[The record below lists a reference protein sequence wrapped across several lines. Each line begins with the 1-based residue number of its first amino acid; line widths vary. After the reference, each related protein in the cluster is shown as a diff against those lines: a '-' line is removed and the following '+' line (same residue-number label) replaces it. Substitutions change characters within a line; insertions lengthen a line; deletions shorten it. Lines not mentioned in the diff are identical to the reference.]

1 MNNNIKCTCGHSW
14 SKASSSGKD
23 MNVCH
28 ICGKDN
34 TMKNGGWLNKY
45 EQGGMVLDQ
54 QPDDNYG
61 KKPNPNDVQAS
72 VGPDFV
78 GLGYDITGRNYSP
91 AWGGQFAMG
100 GALPGAVGFTYAR
113 TQSPAPSNGKYA
125 KKTKASAQDGLLMNF
140 EPEKM
145 RSDATRVAPAVRPLT
160 KKEQE
165 ENARINKENQ
175 KKTEERDKK
184 IVAERQ
190 ANKNTKGDLSTPG
203 SWHTADKLRLFPSSV
218 GGVGEMFDEYV
229 NPAYVVGSLT
239 DQLGESVARRDI
251 GGAAATLAMTA
262 GLGALGVDPL
272 GDVMK
277 AQRWSQGAV
286 DRLGYNVQTA
296 GPRLGSS
303 TRSLE
308 SATAAERSQQQ
319 LDLIRQQRLSEAVSR
334 GSQSTRAPYQFPT
347 DEELAMMNAREA
359 ERYAP
364 RVSRQSTGTPE
375 DMTAL
380 DRFERI
386 QQVDPGPSY
395 AELMEYPSA
404 RRVSHSDQM
413 IDQLNQSRNTLSGRV
428 DSQAESAQQA
438 AMNDIRR
445 ETNFPVDATNPRS
458 IVHPNNPT
466 LTYERL
472 NRRMEALRTSGISD
486 DIIAQDAQY
495 LREGRPMRSLSQL
508 RGGPGS
514 VPRPPEARTGP
525 TEKQW
530 SPENFRIGEGSDA
543 GKFRTAHPEGH
554 NIYEDIDISPINNS
568 IDRRYKIVDKDKS
581 MNYVEVKT
589 SQDAGDPYVDVN
601 DISFFNRDPN
611 SSSKQMNIVFSHL
624 PKQARISPISTSVH
638 SQPLLNTRIAK
649 LTSGQPG
656 RIQLEPNEY
665 MGTLNK
671 ITRAEG
677 FSPLAWYDETI
688 EQFPKL
694 ERTYETLNKYTGS
707 NLQMPYIK
715 FQGQKLPFEEFNTPE
730 FRRLVENNPSLL
742 GDADVMVNKY
752 KTIKNWKNGGQI
764 VDSMGQWAHPGKTTT
779 IPGNDITMKG
789 VNYDVLGVSNT
800 GDKKLMK
807 PGKNYKFD
815 GDYVTEYPKGGWLNK
830 YK

>member
-78 GLGYDITGRNYSP
+78 GLGYDTTGRNYSP

-113 TQSPAPSNGKYA
+113 TQNPAPSNGKYA

-175 KKTEERDKK
+175 KKAEERDKK

-319 LDLIRQQRLSEAVSR
+319 LDLIRQQRRSEAVSR

-445 ETNFPVDATNPRS
+445 DANFPVDATNPNS
-458 IVHPNNPT
+458 VVHSNNPT

-472 NRRMEALRTSGISD
+472 NRRIDALRTSGISD
-486 DIIAQDAQY
+486 DIIAQDVQY

-508 RGGPGS
+508 RGAPGS
-514 VPRPPEARTGP
+514 VPRPPEVRTGP

-530 SPENFRIGEGSDA
+530 SPENFRIGEGNDA

-656 RIQLEPNEY
+656 RIKIEPNEY

-671 ITRAEG
+671 ITRNEG
-677 FSPLAWYDETI
+677 FSPLAWYDETV

>member
-1 MNNNIKCTCGHSW
+1 
-14 SKASSSGKD
+14 
-23 MNVCH
+23 
-28 ICGKDN
+28 
-34 TMKNGGWLNKY
+34 
-45 EQGGMVLDQ
+45 
-54 QPDDNYG
+54 
-61 KKPNPNDVQAS
+61 
-72 VGPDFV
+72 
-78 GLGYDITGRNYSP
+78 
-91 AWGGQFAMG
+91 
-100 GALPGAVGFTYAR
+100 
-113 TQSPAPSNGKYA
+113 
-125 KKTKASAQDGLLMNF
+125 
-140 EPEKM
+140 
-145 RSDATRVAPAVRPLT
+145 
-160 KKEQE
+160 
-165 ENARINKENQ
+165 
-175 KKTEERDKK
+175 
-184 IVAERQ
+184 
-190 ANKNTKGDLSTPG
+190 
-203 SWHTADKLRLFPSSV
+203 
-218 GGVGEMFDEYV
+218 
-229 NPAYVVGSLT
+229 
-239 DQLGESVARRDI
+239 
-251 GGAAATLAMTA
+251 
-262 GLGALGVDPL
+262 
-272 GDVMK
+272 
-277 AQRWSQGAV
+277 
-286 DRLGYNVQTA
+286 
-296 GPRLGSS
+296 
-303 TRSLE
+303 
-308 SATAAERSQQQ
+308 
-319 LDLIRQQRLSEAVSR
+319 
-334 GSQSTRAPYQFPT
+334 
-347 DEELAMMNAREA
+347 
-359 ERYAP
+359 
-364 RVSRQSTGTPE
+364 
-375 DMTAL
+375 MTAL

-445 ETNFPVDATNPRS
+445 DANFPVDATNPNS
-458 IVHPNNPT
+458 VVHSNNPT

-472 NRRMEALRTSGISD
+472 NRRIEALRTSGISD
-486 DIIAQDAQY
+486 DIIAQDVQY

-508 RGGPGS
+508 RGAPGS
-514 VPRPPEARTGP
+514 VPRPPEVRTGP

-568 IDRRYKIVDKDKS
+568 VDRRYKIVDKNKS

-624 PKQARISPISTSVH
+624 PKQARISPINTSVH

-665 MGTLNK
+665 MATLNK

>member
-1 MNNNIKCTCGHSW
+1 
-14 SKASSSGKD
+14 
-23 MNVCH
+23 
-28 ICGKDN
+28 
-34 TMKNGGWLNKY
+34 MKNGGWLNKY

-61 KKPNPNDVQAS
+61 KKPNPNNVQAS

-78 GLGYDITGRNYSP
+78 GLGYDTTGRNYSP

-445 ETNFPVDATNPRS
+445 ETNFPVDATNPNS
-458 IVHPNNPT
+458 VVHSNNPT

-486 DIIAQDAQY
+486 DIIAQDVQY

-508 RGGPGS
+508 RGAPGS
-514 VPRPPEARTGP
+514 VPRPPEVRTGP

-530 SPENFRIGEGSDA
+530 SPENFRIGEGNDA

>member
-61 KKPNPNDVQAS
+61 KKPNPNNVQAS

-78 GLGYDITGRNYSP
+78 GLGYDTTGRNYSP

-445 ETNFPVDATNPRS
+445 ETNFPVDATNPNS
-458 IVHPNNPT
+458 VVHSNNPT

-486 DIIAQDAQY
+486 DIIAQDVQY

-508 RGGPGS
+508 RGAPGS
-514 VPRPPEARTGP
+514 VPRPPEVRTGP

-530 SPENFRIGEGSDA
+530 SPENFRIGEGNDA

>member
-1 MNNNIKCTCGHSW
+1 
-14 SKASSSGKD
+14 

-34 TMKNGGWLNKY
+34 TMQNGGWLNKY
-45 EQGGMVLDQ
+45 EQGGMVLKQ
-54 QPDDNYG
+54 KTHDNYG
-61 KKPNPNDVQAS
+61 KKPNPNDVEAS

-78 GLGYDITGRNYSP
+78 GLGYNTKGRNYSP

-145 RSDATRVAPAVRPLT
+145 RSDATRMAPAVRPLT

-165 ENARINKENQ
+165 ENAKINKANQ
-175 KKTEERDKK
+175 KKTEELNKK

-203 SWHTADKLRLFPSSV
+203 SWHTADKLRLFPGSV

-277 AQRWSQGAV
+277 AQRWSQGAI
-286 DRLGYNVQTA
+286 DRLGYDVQTA
-296 GPRLGSS
+296 GPRLGGS
-303 TRSLE
+303 TRSFE
-308 SATAAERSQQQ
+308 PAAAAERSQQQ
-319 LDLIRQQRLSEAVSR
+319 LDLIRQQRRSEAVSR

-347 DEELAMMNAREA
+347 DEELAIMNAREA

-445 ETNFPVDATNPRS
+445 DANFPVDATNPNS
-458 IVHPNNPT
+458 VVHSNNPT

-472 NRRMEALRTSGISD
+472 NRRIDALRTSGISD
-486 DIIAQDAQY
+486 DIIAQDVQY

-508 RGGPGS
+508 RGAPGS
-514 VPRPPEARTGP
+514 VPRPPEVRTGP

-530 SPENFRIGEGSDA
+530 SPENFRIGEGNDA

-656 RIQLEPNEY
+656 RIQLEPY
-665 MGTLNK
+665 SHMSSLNK

-677 FSPLAWYDETI
+677 FSPLAWYDETL

-694 ERTYETLNKYTGS
+694 ERTYETLNKHTGS
-707 NLQMPYIK
+707 NLEMPYIK
-715 FQGQKLPFEEFNTPE
+715 YQGQKLPFEEFKGDA
-730 FRRLVENNPSLL
+730 FRRAIQENPSLL

-752 KTIKNWKNGGQI
+752 KTIKNWKNGGHFI
-764 VDSMGQWAHPGKTTT
+764 DSMGQWAHPGDVTT

>member
-78 GLGYDITGRNYSP
+78 GLGYDTTGRNYSP

-100 GALPGAVGFTYAR
+100 GALPGAVGYTYAR
-113 TQSPAPSNGKYA
+113 TQNPAPSNGKYA

-319 LDLIRQQRLSEAVSR
+319 LDLIRQQRRSEAVSR

-347 DEELAMMNAREA
+347 DEELAIMNAREA

-413 IDQLNQSRNTLSGRV
+413 IDQMNQSRSTLSNLHN
-428 DSQAESAQQA
+428 ES
-438 AMNDIRR
+438 
-445 ETNFPVDATNPRS
+445 T
-458 IVHPNNPT
+458 PT
-466 LTYERL
+466 LKWGEKDFKIGDARQSARYTDTEGNSFKQDVRDW
-472 NRRMEALRTSGISD
+472 D
-486 DIIAQDAQY
+486 D
-495 LREGRPMRSLSQL
+495 
-508 RGGPGS
+508 
-514 VPRPPEARTGP
+514 T
-525 TEKQW
+525 
-530 SPENFRIGEGSDA
+530 RIGSY
-543 GKFRTAHPEGH
+543 KV
-554 NIYEDIDISPINNS
+554 EDPDGGYMELST
-568 IDRRYKIVDKDKS
+568 R
-581 MNYVEVKT
+581 
-589 SQDAGDPYVDVN
+589 QDLV
-601 DISFFNRDPN
+601 DPN
-611 SSSKQMNIVFSHL
+611 SYLEVSNMTFKNDIDAAAAKQFSKIMAHL
-624 PKQARISPISTSVH
+624 PGKVNMGHISTSMY
-638 SQPLLNTRIAK
+638 SQPLMNQQVARWANNNA
-649 LTSGQPG
+649 G
-656 RIQLEPNEY
+656 RIEVRNVDLE
-665 MGTLNK
+665 TLNPWHK
-671 ITRAEG
+671 G
-677 FSPLAWYDETI
+677 MDFPDDPLKGYPKYGNRLDQTKQ
-688 EQFPKL
+688 QFPKL
-694 ERTYETLNKYTGS
+694 QKTVKSMSKYTGVDLPEPRLEFFDMS
-707 NLQMPYIK
+707 LDVPTRRPITLEELNSEGFKRKLQQDP
-715 FQGQKLPFEEFNTPE
+715 T
-730 FRRLVENNPSLL
+730 L
-742 GDADVMVNKY
+742 GNKV
-752 KTIKNWKNGGQI
+752 TIKAPTYELIKHYRNGGQI

>member
-61 KKPNPNDVQAS
+61 EKPNPNDVQAS

-78 GLGYDITGRNYSP
+78 GLGYDTTGRNYSP

-113 TQSPAPSNGKYA
+113 TQNPAPSNGKYA

-203 SWHTADKLRLFPSSV
+203 SWHTADKLRLFPGSV

-239 DQLGESVARRDI
+239 DQLGESVARRDV

-319 LDLIRQQRLSEAVSR
+319 LDLIRQQRRSEAVSR

-347 DEELAMMNAREA
+347 DEELAIMNAREA

-404 RRVSHSDQM
+404 RRV
-413 IDQLNQSRNTLSGRV
+413 

-445 ETNFPVDATNPRS
+445 ETNFPVDATNPNS
-458 IVHPNNPT
+458 VVHSNNPT

-472 NRRMEALRTSGISD
+472 NRRIDALRTSGISD
-486 DIIAQDAQY
+486 DIIAQDVQY

-508 RGGPGS
+508 RGAPGS
-514 VPRPPEARTGP
+514 VPRPPEVRTGP

-530 SPENFRIGEGSDA
+530 SPENFRIGEGNDA

-656 RIQLEPNEY
+656 RIKIEPNEY

-671 ITRAEG
+671 ITRNEG
-677 FSPLAWYDETI
+677 FSPLAWYDETV

>member
-445 ETNFPVDATNPRS
+445 DANFPVDATNPNS
-458 IVHPNNPT
+458 VVHSNNPT

-472 NRRMEALRTSGISD
+472 NRRIEALRTSGISD
-486 DIIAQDAQY
+486 DIIAQDVQY

-508 RGGPGS
+508 RGAPGS
-514 VPRPPEARTGP
+514 VPRPPEVRTGP

-530 SPENFRIGEGSDA
+530 SPENFRIGEGNDA

-665 MGTLNK
+665 MTTLNK

>member
-78 GLGYDITGRNYSP
+78 GLGYDTTGRNYSP

-113 TQSPAPSNGKYA
+113 TQNPAPSNGKYA

-319 LDLIRQQRLSEAVSR
+319 LDLIRQQRRSEAVSR

-347 DEELAMMNAREA
+347 DEELAIMNAREA

-445 ETNFPVDATNPRS
+445 DANFPVDATNPNS
-458 IVHPNNPT
+458 VVHSNNPT

-472 NRRMEALRTSGISD
+472 NRRIDALRTSGISD
-486 DIIAQDAQY
+486 DIIAQDVQY

-508 RGGPGS
+508 RGAPGS
-514 VPRPPEARTGP
+514 VPRPPEVRTGP

-530 SPENFRIGEGSDA
+530 SPENFRIGEGNDA

-656 RIQLEPNEY
+656 RIKIEPNEY

-671 ITRAEG
+671 ITRNEG
-677 FSPLAWYDETI
+677 FSPLAWYDETV

>member
-277 AQRWSQGAV
+277 AQRWSQGAI
-286 DRLGYNVQTA
+286 DRLGYDVQTA
-296 GPRLGSS
+296 GPRLGGS
-303 TRSLE
+303 TRSFE
-308 SATAAERSQQQ
+308 PAAAAERSQQQ
-319 LDLIRQQRLSEAVSR
+319 LDLIRQQRRSEAVSR

-347 DEELAMMNAREA
+347 DEELAIMNAREA

-445 ETNFPVDATNPRS
+445 DANFPVDATNPNS
-458 IVHPNNPT
+458 VVHSNNPT

-472 NRRMEALRTSGISD
+472 NRRIDALRTSGISD
-486 DIIAQDAQY
+486 DIIAQDVQY

-508 RGGPGS
+508 RGAPGS
-514 VPRPPEARTGP
+514 VPRPPEVRTGP

-530 SPENFRIGEGSDA
+530 SPENFRIGEGNDA